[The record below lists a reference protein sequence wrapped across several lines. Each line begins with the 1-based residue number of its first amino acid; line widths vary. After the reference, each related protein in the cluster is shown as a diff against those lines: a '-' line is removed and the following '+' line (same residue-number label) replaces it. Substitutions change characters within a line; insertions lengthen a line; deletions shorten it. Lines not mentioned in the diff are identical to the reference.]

1 MRKICCLA
9 ALLAAIP
16 CIATAQ
22 VGKEVEVTKAYV
34 PDVERATK
42 LAAVPDMT
50 DTVKLRP
57 EIDYSITPLSFA
69 SQFDTR
75 PIRPAQV
82 TYWEF
87 NRPRPFYLK
96 AGAGYPLNS
105 VLDFYAA
112 TQHPGTGYAV
122 GYVNHEGRYADIRND
137 FGQKRDA
144 LRMTN
149 RIGAAAGKYFGRH
162 TLEGSVCYENR
173 LYSRYGACEAAPDA
187 EAGAA
192 SVMRPDYGDAE
203 LALRFGDDFENLDR
217 WNFDL
222 AFRAGL
228 FWDHSDFSGYRNP
241 ARQTDVGASAKL
253 ARRFGRHL
261 VQVQGGYDRMAG
273 QKAIDGRVE
282 QLFTGGLR
290 YGDAG
295 GFIDFV
301 AGADYCGD
309 RIRGAAGGNYV
320 IPHARLRFDL
330 GTKALQ
336 PFFEA
341 DGGVHAND
349 YRSLTRQNPYVF
361 NAFPVRNP
369 DGETDGEGGR
379 AIAVAPLDKSTVSYD
394 FRLGIDGELWR
405 ERFTYRLYAGFS
417 IRDDFLYWCSVPV
430 GGEASSADL
439 LGAFAPVAGRLTV
452 TSFGGEAVFRPVSS
466 FRLSLGARCNI
477 YNNEGV
483 WRWEAA
489 RCKLANGLPSF
500 EGHAGAE
507 YQGRKVTFGVSVG
520 LQSAR
525 SWSVIGRNAAA
536 DGFEVRDFEAPFG
549 ADLRVHLDWRVGGR
563 VTIFG
568 EGRNLADR
576 PLYRYAFY
584 PEYGANCTVGV
595 KLEF

>member
-57 EIDYSITPLSFA
+57 EIDYAVTPLSFA

-87 NRPRPFYLK
+87 NRPRPFYLR

-105 VLDFYAA
+105 VFDFYAA

-122 GYVNHEGRYADIRND
+122 GFANHEGRYADLRND

-162 TLEGSVCYENR
+162 TLEGSLSYENR
-173 LYSRYGACEAAPDA
+173 LYSRYGAREAAEDVSAPV
-187 EAGAA
+187 AA
-192 SVMRPDYGDAE
+192 DRPDYGDADF
-203 LALRFGDDFENLDR
+203 ALRFGDDFERLDR
-217 WNFDL
+217 WNIEI

-228 FWDHSDFSGYRNP
+228 FWDHSKSDGP
-241 ARQTDVGASAKL
+241 GHAARQTDLGASAKL

-273 QKAIDGRVE
+273 AGVTDGYVE

-290 YGDAG
+290 YGYAG

-301 AGADYCGD
+301 AGADYWGD
-309 RIRGAAGGNYV
+309 RIRGAGDGNYV

-330 GTKALQ
+330 GTDAMR
-336 PFFEA
+336 PYIEA
-341 DGGVHAND
+341 DGSVRTNG

-361 NAFPVRNP
+361 NPFPVAAP
-369 DGETDGEGGR
+369 DDGADGTGYP
-379 AIAVAPLDKSTVSYD
+379 IAVAPLDKSTVSYD
-394 FRLGIDGELWR
+394 FRLGIDGGLWH

-417 IRDDFLYWCSVPV
+417 IRDNFLYWCAVPLA
-430 GGEASSADL
+430 GTDLSSAEQP
-439 LGAFAPVAGRLTV
+439 GAFVPVAGRLTV
-452 TSFGGEAVFRPVSS
+452 ASFGGEAVFRPASR
-466 FRLSLGARCNI
+466 FRLALGACGNIYNDEGAWRQGAARCN
-477 YNNEGV
+477 
-483 WRWEAA
+483 
-489 RCKLANGLPSF
+489 LDNGLPSF
-500 EGHAGAE
+500 EGHAAAE
-507 YQGRKVTFGVSVG
+507 YEGRKVSFGVSVG

-525 SWSVIGRNAAA
+525 RWSVVTWDAAA
-536 DGFEVRDFEAPFG
+536 ETCAAHAFEAPFG

-563 VTIFG
+563 TTIFG
-568 EGRNLADR
+568 EGRNLANR

>member
-9 ALLAAIP
+9 ALLAAFP

-22 VGKEVEVTKAYV
+22 VGKAVEVTKAYV

-50 DTVKLRP
+50 DTVRLRP

-112 TQHPGTGYAV
+112 TQHPATGYAV

-144 LRMTN
+144 LRTTN

-162 TLEGSVCYENR
+162 TLEGKIGYENR
-173 LYSRYGACEAAPDA
+173 LYSRYGAAETADGAFEPVAP
-187 EAGAA
+187 G
-192 SVMRPDYGDAE
+192 RPDYGDADF
-203 LALRFGDDFENLDR
+203 ALRFGDDFEDLGR
-217 WNFDL
+217 WNFDVAL
-222 AFRAGL
+222 RAGL
-228 FWDHSDFSGYRNP
+228 FWDHSEFDGSRNP
-241 ARQTDVGASAKL
+241 ARQTDLGASLKA

-261 VQVQGGYDRMAG
+261 VQVQGAYDRMAG
-273 QKAIDGRVE
+273 RKAIDGYAE
-282 QLFTGGLR
+282 QLFTAGLR
-290 YGDAG
+290 YGYAG

-301 AGADYCGD
+301 AGADYYGD
-309 RIRGAAGGNYV
+309 CIRGAEDGNYV

-330 GTKALQ
+330 GTKAMR
-336 PFFEA
+336 PFLEA
-341 DGGVHAND
+341 DGGVRTNG
-349 YRSLTRQNPYVF
+349 YRSLTRQNPYVA
-361 NAFPVRNP
+361 NAFPAPVP
-369 DGETDGEGGR
+369 DEGTPAEPGR
-379 AIAVAPLDKSTVSYD
+379 TLAVASLDKSTVSYD
-394 FRLGIDGELWR
+394 FRLGIDGALWH

-417 IRDDFLYWCSVPV
+417 IRDNFLYWCSVPV
-430 GGEASSADL
+430 DGTRASSAEL
-439 LGAFAPVAGRLTV
+439 LGALVPVAGRLTV
-452 TSFGGEAVFRPVSS
+452 TSFGGEAVFRPASC
-466 FRLSLGARCNI
+466 FRLVLGARGNI
-477 YNNEGV
+477 YNDEGA
-483 WRWEAA
+483 WRRDDV
-489 RCKLANGLPSF
+489 RCNLGNGLPSF
-500 EGHAGAE
+500 EGYADAE
-507 YQGRKVTFGVSVG
+507 YEGRKVSFGVSVE

-525 SWSVIGRNAAA
+525 RWSVIGWNAAT
-536 DGFEVRDFEAPFG
+536 DGYEARDFEAPFG

-563 VTIFG
+563 TTIFA

-584 PEYGANCTVGV
+584 PEYGAHCTLGV